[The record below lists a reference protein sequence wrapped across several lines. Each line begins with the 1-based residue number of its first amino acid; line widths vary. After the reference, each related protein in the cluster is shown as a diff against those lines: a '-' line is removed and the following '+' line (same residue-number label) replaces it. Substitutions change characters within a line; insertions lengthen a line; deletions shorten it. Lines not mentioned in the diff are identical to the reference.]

1 MEKLSKTQLQELV
14 VILENEL
21 YTYNRNIN
29 IHGVYNEN
37 CKTVRDILQVVRN
50 ELSCR

>member
-1 MEKLSKTQLQELV
+1 MEKLSKDQLQELA

-21 YTYNRNIN
+21 YTCNRNSN
-29 IHGVYNEN
+29 IHGVWDESR
-37 CKTVRDILQVVRN
+37 KTVRDILQLVRN